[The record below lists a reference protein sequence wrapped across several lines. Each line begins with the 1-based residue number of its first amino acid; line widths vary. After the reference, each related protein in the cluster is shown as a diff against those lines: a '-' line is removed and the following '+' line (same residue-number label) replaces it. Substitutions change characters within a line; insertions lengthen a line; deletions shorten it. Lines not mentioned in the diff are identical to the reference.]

1 MLAKKL
7 KMLQNAQMESVVHVE
22 PALEAIPPI
31 HPVFNTAIWLIAI
44 YATVLGVK
52 LFIKT
57 KGDSRGLGIGLL
69 IAVFGLAGIAAGWEY
84 VIRIVI
90 RNPDESST
98 LSVPILRTIMELGLL
113 TALVSFTLVMLS
125 NLFLA
130 LKGSDVN
137 RLQKA
142 LLRFGLWILGLSV
155 MYQVHFADQY
165 SIKTIVLGVGGALV
179 FVVGLGLQRTLTN
192 LFSGFDLQADR
203 VFQKGDMVQIGVGGL
218 EGEVWDTSLRSTRIY
233 TLDGQMLIV
242 ANGELLTKE
251 VLNLDHPTPT
261 LRVRRNIGIS
271 YTTPPMRAKDVM
283 LQVLRQDSAVL
294 KSPAPLVLLLNY
306 GDSCINYEL
315 RFWVASRQVMD
326 EIVDGVLSR
335 VWYALR
341 ESDIEIPFPL
351 RTIRMVD
358 MKADAQIVADG
369 EERITR
375 TEQIV
380 SKCPLFDE
388 AHMGSLERRELA
400 RDAQEITLQP
410 GELAVRHGEVSD
422 HMYLIVLG
430 SVRVLLKGKEPIEI
444 QAPHWFGE
452 MALLLDQP
460 RSADVIAGDSGA
472 TLLRFAKASVM
483 PVLNRRPEFAQKLR
497 QISDER
503 RSASGI
509 TEATNRIPS
518 FKDRVVELLKRIAVS
533 LKPW

>member
-1 MLAKKL
+1 
-7 KMLQNAQMESVVHVE
+7 
-22 PALEAIPPI
+22 
-31 HPVFNTAIWLIAI
+31 
-44 YATVLGVK
+44 
-52 LFIKT
+52 
-57 KGDSRGLGIGLL
+57 
-69 IAVFGLAGIAAGWEY
+69 
-84 VIRIVI
+84 
-90 RNPDESST
+90 
-98 LSVPILRTIMELGLL
+98 LR
-113 TALVSFTLVMLS
+113 
-125 NLFLA
+125 
-130 LKGSDVN
+130 
-137 RLQKA
+137 
-142 LLRFGLWILGLSV
+142 LLRQFI
-155 MYQVHFADQY
+155 Q
-165 SIKTIVLGVGGALV
+165 
-179 FVVGLGLQRTLTN
+179 
-192 LFSGFDLQADR
+192 FS
-203 VFQKGDMVQIGVGGL
+203 
-218 EGEVWDTSLRSTRIY
+218 
-233 TLDGQMLIV
+233 
-242 ANGELLTKE
+242 
-251 VLNLDHPTPT
+251 
-261 LRVRRNIGIS
+261 
-271 YTTPPMRAKDVM
+271 
-283 LQVLRQDSAVL
+283 
-294 KSPAPLVLLLNY
+294 
-306 GDSCINYEL
+306 
-315 RFWVASRQVMD
+315 
-326 EIVDGVLSR
+326 SR

-388 AHMGSLERRELA
+388 AHMGNLERRELA
-400 RDAQEITLQP
+400 RDAQEITLQL

-503 RSASGI
+503 RSASGM

-518 FKDRVVELLKRIAVS
+518 FKDRVVELLKRISVS